1 METSPFLPQ
10 TRSRNMVLSE
20 ETTTLYSSTNGNE
33 YEEDYFRAQPAPF
46 YLSL

>member
-10 TRSRNMVLSE
+10 TRSRNTVRNE
-20 ETTTLYSSTNGNE
+20 EAAILYRSTNGNE
-33 YEEDYFRAQPAPF
+33 FVEDYFRAQHAPF